1 MGNINLNTTSVEV
14 RDHRIGT
21 IISYHGSASQ
31 LVEESRGKSVREPKR
46 TFTQCS
52 DCSQGCAETLTYM
65 IRGAAVVIHSPLGCC
80 NPAVQYVA
88 GQAGT
93 QVRNLPP
100 QKVQAISTNI
110 SIKETVYGGVAKLR
124 TAVLEAYKRFSPSAI
139 FVQSSCAAGI
149 IGDDIESV
157 ADELEPEL
165 NIPIIPIYCEGFKSK
180 TWASGFDAVFHGV
193 LRKIVKEP
201 KTKDK
206 DLVNVFNFQG
216 CDAFTPFFEK
226 LGLKPNLVV
235 PLSTVEML
243 ARMSEAVC
251 STHICETL
259 GTYVSEALEKKYGVV
274 QVKAPSPYGIDWT
287 DQWVR
292 ALCEATGRKEAG
304 EKLIAAEHE
313 RIKEPLKKLRE
324 KLSGKKAYIF
334 AGHSYAHNL
343 ANIARDL
350 GMEVIGVTTLH
361 HDQITD
367 SDSEELNTL
376 DKLVKSG
383 GDIKNFSVCNRQPY
397 IMVKLLKKIKPDV
410 LLTRH
415 NNIAVVG
422 TKVGI
427 ASIRATDANVIAL
440 YDGVI
445 NLGNRILEGLSSQK
459 FYDNVAAHV
468 KLPYTQWWLQNEDPF
483 LFETR

>member
-1 MGNINLNTTSVEV
+1 M
-14 RDHRIGT
+14 
-21 IISYHGSASQ
+21 
-31 LVEESRGKSVREPKR
+31 
-46 TFTQCS
+46 
-52 DCSQGCAETLTYM
+52 
-65 IRGAAVVIHSPLGCC
+65 
-80 NPAVQYVA
+80 
-88 GQAGT
+88 
-93 QVRNLPP
+93 
-100 QKVQAISTNI
+100 
-110 SIKETVYGGVAKLR
+110 
-124 TAVLEAYKRFSPSAI
+124 
-139 FVQSSCAAGI
+139 
-149 IGDDIESV
+149 
-157 ADELEPEL
+157 
-165 NIPIIPIYCEGFKSK
+165 
-180 TWASGFDAVFHGV
+180 
-193 LRKIVKEP
+193 
-201 KTKDK
+201 
-206 DLVNVFNFQG
+206 
-216 CDAFTPFFEK
+216 
-226 LGLKPNLVV
+226 
-235 PLSTVEML
+235 
-243 ARMSEAVC
+243 
-251 STHICETL
+251 
-259 GTYVSEALEKKYGVV
+259 
-274 QVKAPSPYGIDWT
+274 
-287 DQWVR
+287 
-292 ALCEATGRKEAG
+292 
-304 EKLIAAEHE
+304 
-313 RIKEPLKKLRE
+313 RE